1 MDQLLDAAPPPSAW
15 DCSVAMLRAVVQG
28 ETYDTVAAAGG
39 LSRTAVERRIKVVAV
54 RLASTAA
61 IEGLNAEAA
70 GFVRRLRLHRDAV
83 LGALDALAPP
93 ADRGSVRT
101 IAILSDADIAHG
113 AQRIRTRSR
122 HPLEDVALYYMLFA
136 TAARPLEIA
145 RLQVRDYLA
154 ADGAVRLCSELRPDV
169 TITGRARPLLFAS
182 ARLREAL
189 DACLAARVANGESGG
204 TPAVYRGLDPYSRL
218 FLSSTGLGFTIK
230 PYGEPGQHRFECRAI
245 WHHYRTLFRH
255 AEQKQVTALTARHT
269 VAARLYARGADEG
282 QIGLLFGIGELRG
295 VREQFPRRLPSLENL
310 VRDLV

>member
-1 MDQLLDAAPPPSAW
+1 M
-15 DCSVAMLRAVVQG
+15 
-28 ETYDTVAAAGG
+28 
-39 LSRTAVERRIKVVAV
+39 
-54 RLASTAA
+54 
-61 IEGLNAEAA
+61 
-70 GFVRRLRLHRDAV
+70 RRLRLHRDAV

-93 ADRGSVRT
+93 NEGAART
-101 IAILSDADIAHG
+101 IAILSDAEIALG
-113 AQRIRTRSR
+113 AQRIRARSR

-154 ADGAVRLCSELRPDV
+154 ADGMVRTSSELRPEV

-189 DACLAARVANGESGG
+189 DVCLDARVASGQG
-204 TPAVYRGLDPYSRL
+204 LGRQDAYRGLDPDSRL
-218 FLSSTGLGFTIK
+218 FLSSTGTGFTIT

-269 VAARLYARGADEG
+269 VAARLYA
-282 QIGLLFGIGELRG
+282 
-295 VREQFPRRLPSLENL
+295 
-310 VRDLV
+310 